1 MNVFTTR
8 RGRNTNMQMETKF
21 LRLRTPVELGSPFGD
36 WQVCWLGGWA
46 RFRLHFLVMVVKVPL
61 PSGPVV
67 AGILLANRTNDLAF
81 GAGRVMNG
89 VAMNT
94 FTIDTNNNITAF
106 ASLDEARAAKIH
118 NAEYFGSPQELAKLV
133 ASWPHKRT
141 VEIWNS
147 FAGVAPFTALKP
159 VKKFTDRKSAVARI
173 WEAVQVLPAN
183 VAKPAAHVAPE
194 KGKRNKDAAKSTR
207 RHTAP
212 AAAKDPVNVARE
224 GSKKAEVI
232 DLMRRS
238 QGATL
243 AEIRELTGW
252 QAHTVRGFVSGTLI
266 KKLGLNVESFRS
278 DDKERTY
285 RVK

>member
-1 MNVFTTR
+1 M
-8 RGRNTNMQMETKF
+8 GLMQMETKF
-21 LRLRTPVELGSPFGD
+21 LRLRTPVELGSRFDD

-46 RFRLHFLVMVVKVPL
+46 RFRLHYLVMLVKVPL

-133 ASWPHKRT
+133 ASWPRT
-141 VEIWNS
+141 RPVEIWNS

-159 VKKFTDRKSAVARI
+159 VKKFTDRKVAVARI

-194 KGKRNKDAAKSTR
+194 KGKRNKDAAKSKR

-224 GSKKAEVI
+224 GSKKGEVI

-243 AEIRELTGW
+243 LEIMELTGW

-266 KKLGLNVESFRS
+266 KKLSLNVESFRS
-278 DDKERTY
+278 NEKERTY